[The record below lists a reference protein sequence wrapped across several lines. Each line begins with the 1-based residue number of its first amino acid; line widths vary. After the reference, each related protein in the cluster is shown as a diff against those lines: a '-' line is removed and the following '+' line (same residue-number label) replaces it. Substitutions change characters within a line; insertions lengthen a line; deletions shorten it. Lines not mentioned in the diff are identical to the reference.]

1 MTTSPR
7 QAATLRDVAELAG
20 VHPSTA
26 SRILS
31 GARRGDP
38 DAAQRVRQAAETLG
52 YRANLMARAL
62 RQHNTTTIGMI
73 VPDLENPFFPAL
85 VKSIEAALNLQ
96 GYALLLCDAQ
106 DDAAVE
112 RQRIEA
118 LLARQV
124 DGLIL
129 CPVDIRGSVPGVDY
143 AAGRVPVVQVDRR
156 ANVPTDF
163 VGVDQARVMQLL
175 IEHLHATQHR
185 PMALLTSGD
194 SVAPIAARTAA
205 YRRLLTDDP
214 QSRGRILVGRLTLQW
229 GMQAVD
235 ELLADSA
242 EIPAALVCA
251 NDLIAL
257 GALQRLRQAGIQ
269 VPGQVAVTG
278 VDDTAF
284 GRISEPEL
292 TTVRQPVEQLGEEAV
307 TMLLSRLHDS
317 RRGRGPRAS
326 RSLVLAPELIV
337 RGSSAPTIT
346 AAASARGRRPPIH
359 AAAL

>member
-1 MTTSPR
+1 MTATPR
-7 QAATLRDVAELAG
+7 QTATLRDVAELAG

-38 DAAQRVRQAAETLG
+38 EAARRVRQAAETLG

-129 CPVDIRGSVPGVDY
+129 CPVDIRSSVPSVDY
-143 AAGRVPVVQVDRR
+143 AATQVPVVQVDRR
-156 ANVPTDF
+156 VAVATDF
-163 VGVDQARVMQLL
+163 VGVDQSRVMQLL
-175 IEHLHATQHR
+175 VEHLRTTGHR
-185 PMALLTSGD
+185 SMALLTSGD
-194 SVAPIAARTAA
+194 SVAPIAERTAA
-205 YRRLLTDDP
+205 YRRLLADDP
-214 QSRGRILVGRLTLQW
+214 ESRGRILVGQLTLQW

-235 ELLADSA
+235 ELLAGATDL
-242 EIPAALVCA
+242 PAALVCA

-257 GALQRLRQAGIQ
+257 GALQRLRQSGID

-278 VDDTAF
+278 IDDTAF

-307 TMLLSRLHDS
+307 TMLLSRLRDS
-317 RRGRGPRAS
+317 RLRRGPRAA
-326 RSLVLAPELIV
+326 RSLVLAPELIG
-337 RGSSAPTIT
+337 RGSSAVTPLP
-346 AAASARGRRPPIH
+346 GRRPSIR
-359 AAAL
+359 AAGL